1 MNEIMYINNKEKKLN
16 SNLGDKKENELYFKL
31 IKRLLVLNETDSK
44 FELPNNWIIDELNN
58 EMNNNPIFWLSKIA
72 KIIAMD
78 AKNIINGETEISKWK
93 KLINVIDLPVKLKV
107 MKYENKI
114 ENKLKIDAKINI
126 KIIILLC
133 DKNEFDIKVL

>member
-78 AKNIINGETEISKWK
+78 AKNIING
-93 KLINVIDLPVKLKV
+93 
-107 MKYENKI
+107 
-114 ENKLKIDAKINI
+114 
-126 KIIILLC
+126 
-133 DKNEFDIKVL
+133 

>member
-1 MNEIMYINNKEKKLN
+1 MNEIMYTKNKEKKLN

-31 IKRLLVLNETDSK
+31 SKRLLVLNETDSK

-114 ENKLKIDAKINI
+114 ENKLKINANVNI
-126 KIIILLC
+126 KIIILLY
-133 DKNEFDIKVL
+133 DKNEFDIRVL